1 MPNHTVNLV
10 DGIAV
15 FSAILDKTNFFKQW
29 SPESQKFSKGFIHS
43 LSTLYVLDTIL
54 DT

>member
-1 MPNHTVNLV
+1 MPNHTMNLV

-15 FSAILDKTNFFKQW
+15 LSAILDKNNFFKQW
-29 SPESQKFSKGFIHS
+29 SPASQKFSKGFIHS